1 MPYLL
6 PMKNDNDNMLQIR
19 RETLLASIA
28 EAGGGRMARLDRILD
43 AMATDPGVL
52 EGLSPSEFYFLLKD
66 IGPRDASPLLV
77 RATDEQLSRIVD
89 FDAWEGQ
96 RYSPTRFTAWLELAK
111 EESDAVALRM
121 LRAVDPEV
129 LALQIMSQSQ
139 VVEVDKTPEQVD
151 IFGGRDEVFQ
161 TPDRE
166 FWIIC
171 IEGADTIP
179 DMKGLVDQLYEADLE
194 WARDLL
200 KASAWE
206 LVSSLEDE
214 ALRFRTAR
222 LSEEGFPSPEEAEQ
236 IYKIIDIE
244 RLEGLLEHHA
254 DRLEAGKSSA
264 KTRALWDL
272 GGVEGFRESFLTRC
286 LASMRDGPRKVSVVR
301 SLAHLLGEV
310 VMAETRGDFGDG
322 EGAARAPA
330 RLHGL
335 VSAGLEHLGAESPE
349 DGAGLLRRLHPRIL
363 FRVGYTLL
371 LGVRGRARECLR
383 RAGAAKGFR
392 LLDEAP
398 WGDAIAAT
406 AAFVP
411 QVLTVVDGQ
420 EDATL
425 REVRGLGDIQGLR
438 LLVKHAK
445 ARLDFVIDVLGAGPE
460 ALEEWLSEEGRAHV
474 TCTTLVSTALLDALV
489 DLPTVT
495 PLTPAQL
502 TKALDLWMP
511 WDVAA
516 SKRIPDETLHAALAD
531 RLGAESAAVRG
542 LFEDAAKRLRTTFE
556 GLEPGHAPDPRFLG
570 AAVIIGETTPLT

>member
-1 MPYLL
+1 
-6 PMKNDNDNMLQIR
+6 
-19 RETLLASIA
+19 
-28 EAGGGRMARLDRILD
+28 MARLDRILD
-43 AMATDPGVL
+43 VMGTDPGVL

-96 RYSPTRFTAWLELAK
+96 RFSPTRFTAWLDLAK
-111 EESDAVALRM
+111 EESDDVAVRM
-121 LRAVDPEV
+121 LQAVDPEV
-129 LALQIMSQSQ
+129 LALQIVTQAQ

-166 FWIIC
+166 FWVVC
-171 IEGADTIP
+171 REGNDTVT
-179 DMKGLVDQLYEADLE
+179 DMKSLVDQLYEVDLE
-194 WARDLL
+194 WARSLL

-206 LVSSLEDE
+206 LESSLEDE

-222 LSEEGFPSPEEAEQ
+222 LGEEGFPSPEEADRV
-236 IYKIIDIE
+236 YKVVDITRVRE
-244 RLEGLLEHHA
+244 LLEQHG
-254 DRLEAGKSSA
+254 DRLRAGKSSA

-335 VSAGLEHLGAESPE
+335 VSAGLEYLDAETPE
-349 DGAGLLRRLHPRIL
+349 DGAELLHRLHPRIL

-371 LGVRGRARECLR
+371 LGVRGRARDCIR
-383 RAGAAKGFR
+383 RAGTSKGFR
-392 LLDEAP
+392 LLDEPP
-398 WGDAIAAT
+398 WGAALDAT

-411 QVLTVVDGQ
+411 RILTIVDGQ
-420 EDATL
+420 EDPTL

-438 LLVKHAK
+438 VLVKHAT
-445 ARLDFVIDVLGAGPE
+445 ARLDFVIDVLGAGPDV
-460 ALEEWLSEEGRAHV
+460 LDTWIGEEGRAHV
-474 TCTTLVSTALLDALV
+474 TCTTLVATAILDALV

-511 WDVAA
+511 WDPGAA
-516 SKRIPDETLHAALAD
+516 KRIPDGSLHKALAD

-542 LFEDAAKRLRTTFE
+542 LFEDAAQRLRSTFE
-556 GLEPGHAPDPRFLG
+556 GLEPGHEPDARFLG
-570 AAVIIGETTPLT
+570 AAVLLGVSTPLS